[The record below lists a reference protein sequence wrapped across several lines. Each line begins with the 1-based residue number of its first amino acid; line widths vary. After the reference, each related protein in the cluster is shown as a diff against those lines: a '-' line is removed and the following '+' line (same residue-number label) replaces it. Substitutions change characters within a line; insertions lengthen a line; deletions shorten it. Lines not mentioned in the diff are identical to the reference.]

1 MFTKQECRVK
11 SKFMRNQL
19 TTDEYV
25 KLNLQIL
32 ENFKRLSTILKN
44 VEYLHTYLPII
55 KNKEPNSLLV
65 IDYLK
70 IVWPE
75 INLVVPKSDLKTNLM
90 THHLLAEGQEL
101 ILNKWNIEEP
111 VGGRLI
117 SEQLIDVV
125 LLPLLAFDRYGTRVG
140 YGKGY
145 YDKFLASCRPDV
157 KKVGL
162 SIFDPIDKI
171 TDIEPH
177 DVPLDLCITPSKI
190 WRFGNE
196 S

>member
-1 MFTKQECRVK
+1 MFTKQECRVRFK
-11 SKFMRNQL
+11 VMRNQL

-32 ENFKRLSTILKN
+32 ENFKQLSTILKN

-70 IVWPE
+70 VVWPE

-171 TDIEPH
+171 TDSEPH

-190 WRFGNE
+190 WWFGNE